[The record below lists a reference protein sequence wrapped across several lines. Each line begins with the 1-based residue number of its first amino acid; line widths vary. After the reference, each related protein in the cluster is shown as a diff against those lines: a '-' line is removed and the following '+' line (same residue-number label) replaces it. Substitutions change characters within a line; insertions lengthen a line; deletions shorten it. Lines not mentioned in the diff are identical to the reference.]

1 VRAICTDG
9 GASAYSDV
17 LTFTTLSCR
26 EESETSFEQHPI
38 IYASGKDI
46 YIDFEAL
53 NEKATIQIF
62 DLNGKLLLEEISI
75 ETNTVIRTN
84 LPAGIYLTH
93 IIINEEMFT
102 EKIVLK

>member
-1 VRAICTDG
+1 MHQVKIFILI
-9 GASAYSDV
+9 Y
-17 LTFTTLSCR
+17 
-26 EESETSFEQHPI
+26 ES
-38 IYASGKDI
+38 
-46 YIDFEAL
+46 L

-62 DLNGKLLLEEISI
+62 DLNGKLLSEQIST

-93 IIINEEMFT
+93 IIINEELFT